1 MLSEWNIFFWEYDFF
16 APHWLWLLILVPLLI
31 VWLYFRERYK
41 QGEWKYSGNLATQK
55 RFGSRKISII
65 RQLLIINYGLI
76 FSLLIIA
83 MAKPFNWNDY
93 EDFNKDYKNGIDI
106 ILTIDVS
113 TSMLALDFKP
123 NRLEAAKK
131 VAKEFV
137 DGRTGDRIGLVVYA
151 GEAYTAC
158 PATTDYSIL
167 KKQIDAVNCD
177 LNIEM
182 GTAIGVGLGTAVTR
196 LRNDSLPSK
205 VIILLTDGSNN
216 AGNITPDEAADL
228 AKAKNIRVYTI
239 GVGGMEEGPVAVTT
253 PFGTIMQNGTTDID
267 EATLQRIAA
276 KTDAQYFRATDEQ
289 SLRKIYSEIEQMEQR
304 KIIDRHYQSEPPAMP
319 MAFLNL
325 AFILSLIAW
334 IVPRYLF
341 KIHE

>member
-1 MLSEWNIFFWEYDFF
+1 MLTEWNIRFWEYELQ
-16 APHWLWLLILVPLLI
+16 APHWLWLLIAVPLVI
-31 VWLYFRERYK
+31 VLLYYRERYR
-41 QGEWKYSGNLATQK
+41 QGEWKYSGNLASQK
-55 RFGSRKISII
+55 NFGSRKINAI
-65 RQLLIINYGLI
+65 RQVLIFNYGLI
-76 FSLLIIA
+76 LALLIFA
-83 MAKPFNWNDY
+83 LAKPFNWNDY

-113 TSMLALDFKP
+113 GSMLAQDFSP
-123 NRLEAAKK
+123 NRIEAAKK

-158 PATTDYSIL
+158 PATTDYAIL
-167 KKQIDAVNCD
+167 KKQIDDVTCD
-177 LNIEM
+177 VNIEG

-216 AGNITPDEAADL
+216 AGSITPDEAADL

-239 GVGGMEEGPVAVTT
+239 GVGAMEAGPMAVST
-253 PFGTIMQNGTTDID
+253 PFGTILQNGTSEID

-276 KTDAQYFRATDEQ
+276 KTDAKYFRATDEQ
-289 SLRKIYSEIEQMEQR
+289 SLKNIYLEIEKMEKRKIV
-304 KIIDRHYQSEPPAMP
+304 DRHYQSEPPAMP
-319 MAFLNL
+319 MPFLNL
-325 AFILSLIAW
+325 AFVLSLIAW
-334 IVPRYLF
+334 VVPRYLF